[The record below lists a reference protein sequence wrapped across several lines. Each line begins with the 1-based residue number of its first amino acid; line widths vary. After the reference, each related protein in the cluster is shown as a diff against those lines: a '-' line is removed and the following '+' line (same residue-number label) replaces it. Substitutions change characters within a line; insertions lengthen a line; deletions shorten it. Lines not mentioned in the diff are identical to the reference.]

1 MDIDKCNCMG
11 KGSLEGKNVLDMEKF
26 LKAISN
32 KNRLK
37 IVCLLK
43 DQTMTVGELQKNLQ
57 LPQNMTSHNIAI
69 LKKLNLL
76 IEQRE
81 GQFRKYNINQDVFGE
96 YLRCFG
102 NIVGINQ

>member
-1 MDIDKCNCMG
+1 MVNKCNCQI
-11 KGSLEGKNVLDMEKF
+11 KGSKEESNMLDIEKF
-26 LKAISN
+26 LKAINN

-43 DQTMTVGELQKNLQ
+43 DKILTVGELQKQLQ
-57 LPQNMTSHNIAI
+57 LPQNMTSHNISI

-81 GQFRKYNINQDVFGE
+81 GQFRKYTVNKDVFNE
-96 YLRCFG
+96 YIKCF
-102 NIVGINQ
+102 NEIVGLDK